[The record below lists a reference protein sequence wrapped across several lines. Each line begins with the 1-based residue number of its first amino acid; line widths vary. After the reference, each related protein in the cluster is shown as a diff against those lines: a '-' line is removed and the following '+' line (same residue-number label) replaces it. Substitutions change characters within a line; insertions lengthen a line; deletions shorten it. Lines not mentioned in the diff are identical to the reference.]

1 VEGARVNEMI
11 RISEIERKARIAY
24 YGIRCHMLTVAVDSY
39 ILDSLMPDLVGHDRQ
54 PSAFLVYLFL
64 WRLAHGSGAP
74 TTQVAL
80 RDIAE
85 GSGLS
90 KRAVQ
95 GALAWLVK
103 RRLIGVARANITAVP
118 VYAVLQPWKR

>member
-1 VEGARVNEMI
+1 MATVIVD
-11 RISEIERKARIAY
+11 AY
-24 YGIRCHMLTVAVDSY
+24 V
-39 ILDSLMPDLVGHDRQ
+39 LDSLMPDLVGHDRQ

-64 WRLAHGSGAP
+64 SRVAYGSRVP
-74 TTQVAL
+74 TVQIAL

-95 GALAWLVK
+95 GALGWLVK
-103 RRLIGVARANITAVP
+103 RRLIGVARASITAVP
-118 VYAVLQPWKR
+118 VYTILRPWKR